1 MFLSIIIIIIA
12 TYTTWYASGIL
23 SKGTE
28 GIGNKY
34 KLPSSVKG
42 ATLDAIGSS
51 FPEFCTVIFCLIAG
65 SFEAGIGAI
74 IGSALFNI
82 LIIPSICVILTKDMP
97 INKEVVY
104 RDGLI
109 YTLTVALLIVTI
121 IYGSINPNNNQE
133 HLIPAWAGLT
143 AIILYV
149 GYIILL
155 IKQSKNDTGRKYQ
168 EGSSLFKIIIFFI
181 VGMTGIAV
189 SIHFLVNA
197 TLVLFDS
204 FGLSKAIAGVTIL
217 AAATSLPDAFLSIIS
232 AQKGEAD
239 AALSNTLGSNT
250 FDILICL
257 GLPIFYIGGV
267 YINWHESSG
276 ILFYLLGASIFSM
289 FLIWTGWMLTKFEA
303 GVMLLIY
310 FIFIILVFLKIL

>member
-1 MFLSIIIIIIA
+1 MFLNIIIIIIA
-12 TYTTWYASGIL
+12 TYTTWYASEIL

-34 KLPSSVKG
+34 NLPSSVKG

-109 YTLTVALLIVTI
+109 YILTVALLIITI

-133 HLIPAWAGLT
+133 HLIPGWAGLT

-155 IKQSKNDTGRKYQ
+155 IKQSKNDTEEKYQ
-168 EGSSLFKIIIFFI
+168 KDSSLFKIIIFVI
-181 VGMTGIAV
+181 VGMAGIAV
-189 SIHFLVNA
+189 SIHFLVGS
-197 TLVLFDS
+197 TLALFDS
-204 FGLSKAIAGVTIL
+204 FGLSKAVAGVTVL

-267 YINWHESSG
+267 YINWSESSG
-276 ILFYLLGASIFSM
+276 ILFYLWGASIFSM

-303 GVMLLIY
+303 SVMLLIY